1 MSNIKGLIVKGRNI
15 VIPQSKRKEVLE
27 NIHYAHLGIEKS
39 KVLARNTVFW
49 ANMNKEIEDLIQNCD
64 TCKSFQNGNKK
75 EFMIEKEIPQ
85 RPWEILS
92 IDIFFLYSKPYILLV
107 DAYSK
112 YVEIQPLNNLYA
124 TSTIDSIKEILA
136 RHGIPDIVYTD
147 AGTQFTSF
155 EFKNFSK
162 E

>member
-1 MSNIKGLIVKGRNI
+1 MSNIRGLIVKGRNI

-49 ANMNKEIEDLIQNCD
+49 PNMNKEIEDLIQNCD

-75 EFMIEKEIPQ
+75 ESMIEKEIPQ

-92 IDIFFLYSKPYILLV
+92 IDIFFYILNHTYCLSMHIV
-107 DAYSK
+107 STWK
-112 YVEIQPLNNLYA
+112 YN
-124 TSTIDSIKEILA
+124 
-136 RHGIPDIVYTD
+136 H
-147 AGTQFTSF
+147 
-155 EFKNFSK
+155 
-162 E
+162 